1 MNLAI
6 RPHDI
11 SVLYKKQS
19 IDLSCRNFVG
29 TIEVEGD
36 AQYIITAL
44 EKDGEDLH
52 VWKVTFLK
60 KLSASHILS
69 LWCDGDIAP

>member
-1 MNLAI
+1 M
-6 RPHDI
+6 
-11 SVLYKKQS
+11 
-19 IDLSCRNFVG
+19 
-29 TIEVEGD
+29 EGD

-69 LWCDGDIAP
+69 LVRWRYSSIECNKVAHSLARHALLLDQESFG